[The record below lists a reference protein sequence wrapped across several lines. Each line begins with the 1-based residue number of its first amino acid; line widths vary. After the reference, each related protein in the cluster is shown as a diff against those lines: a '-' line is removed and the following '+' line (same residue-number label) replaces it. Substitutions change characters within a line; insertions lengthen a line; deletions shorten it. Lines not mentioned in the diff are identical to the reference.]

1 MYAGFKT
8 EELSLAHY
16 NMLDDMHEEVLDRL
30 GWTMCDHNGNKL
42 GNTAGKPPVELPL
55 IHLLALARNHTCLQL
70 VMDTGAAK
78 HKMVK
83 RKSACG
89 LEEPFLV
96 TGANINEVV
105 GVTTPLELL
114 VSARLIPPG
123 KTGCYRPED
132 DMPVQYVH
140 KAAAAYF
147 QAGAK
152 PGFFHA
158 TRLRD
163 ESHCV
168 LVAAVAADNIDVAL
182 ELTTIP
188 GSFRGT
194 YPLLEFVRW
203 HVNVV

>member
-70 VMDTGAAK
+70 VMDSGAAK
-78 HKMVK
+78 HKIVQCK
-83 RKSACG
+83 TACG
-89 LEEPFLV
+89 LKPIIV
-96 TGANINEVV
+96 TGANIKEVV
-105 GVTTPLELL
+105 GGLTPLELL

-123 KTGCYRPED
+123 EYDQLEGPV
-132 DMPVQYVH
+132 PVQDVH
-140 KAAAAYF
+140 KAAAAF
-147 QAGAK
+147 FKAGAK
-152 PGFFHA
+152 PGFFHT
-158 TRLRD
+158 TRLQD

-168 LVAAVAADNIDVAL
+168 LTAAVAADNIHVAL
-182 ELTTIP
+182 KLTTIP
-188 GSFRGT
+188 GSFRGA
-194 YPLLEFVRW
+194 YLV
-203 HVNVV
+203 